1 MHIKTKSVRRDLI
14 ALHCIANKGETVYK
28 EERPNG
34 LPLETLER
42 SIYIIKGSMS
52 MYNEKGEMCS
62 DYVPKFGTKVDGKTH
77 PPGTYYIK
85 VHEDGTEWICS
96 YSRKKIQVNSYR
108 VTYTEDFMM
117 PDNTIG
123 YIETGAVS
131 FAENGIVYEEGRLLS
146 NTGIFNKKVCLETDT
161 VTIYYFETTYAKPEK
176 LSDT

>member
-1 MHIKTKSVRRDLI
+1 
-14 ALHCIANKGETVYK
+14 
-28 EERPNG
+28 
-34 LPLETLER
+34 
-42 SIYIIKGSMS
+42 
-52 MYNEKGEMCS
+52 
-62 DYVPKFGTKVDGKTH
+62 
-77 PPGTYYIK
+77 
-85 VHEDGTEWICS
+85 
-96 YSRKKIQVNSYR
+96 
-108 VTYTEDFMM
+108 MM